1 MKINILPGC
10 ILAASM
16 VLTTSCS
23 DFLTEDPKGQMTPE
37 NVFKTTEDLDLS
49 LTSLY
54 GSLLGLQCNS
64 NTTIVQVMGDDVTS
78 TTGSN
83 KAAYLASDAFE
94 VPSDVKGSEDL
105 WRNLY
110 AIIKNCNYTID
121 CAKHIG
127 VAETEV
133 SETLG
138 QAYFWRAYA
147 YLMLVRTFGPV
158 PVSPENVLSLS
169 LEETSDATP
178 LTSVEDIY
186 KNIIISDLIKADGFN
201 LPAQYEGDR
210 KSVNGSNIYV
220 SRQAV
225 KSVLVAAYMSM
236 AGYPLHKNEFYARAA
251 DKAKEAID
259 IMNQT
264 GANSLLDDWKDVY
277 SYGNNY
283 SKECILG
290 LYYNPNTGSWGSDDS
305 QFTSCHVLQYYKDWQ
320 GWGDFLAERKF
331 WKDYPEGPRK
341 NAVFAESLLT
351 LEGNSVDW
359 WATKKG
365 EPYTTWEEDGKKK
378 SNAIISDFRPMYTG
392 FAVNQDNGAPVAAP
406 FDCTKPI
413 YAGMTLAKTHQLVR
427 VSEVLCWFAEASARS
442 HKYTTEA
449 RAALKKVRARAWA
462 DAAKVAAVDNMTDDQ
477 LAQAAYEEHRYE
489 VAGNVMALVTCRE
502 DMFRMMKDANNG
514 PLKDHFD
521 YRCGAQD
528 FVLVPAG
535 TLTRSQEYDEA
546 TETYRPVTYTL
557 AADIKLP
564 EEYAIENEWR
574 QWRGESSI
582 YTIYPPSEVLKNPY
596 LVRK

>member
-236 AGYPLHKNEFYARAA
+236 AGYPLHKTECYALAA

-264 GANSLLDDWKDVY
+264 GANSVLDDWKMFTAMATTTARNAF
-277 SYGNNY
+277 SG
-283 SKECILG
+283 STTIL
-290 LYYNPNTGSWGSDDS
+290 T
-305 QFTSCHVLQYYKDWQ
+305 QEA
-320 GWGDFLAERKF
+320 GDRTTHS
-331 WKDYPEGPRK
+331 
-341 NAVFAESLLT
+341 SLLAMCFSIT
-351 LEGNSVDW
+351 KTGRVGVTSSQSVSS
-359 WATKKG
+359 G
-365 EPYTTWEEDGKKK
+365 R
-378 SNAIISDFRPMYTG
+378 IIRK
-392 FAVNQDNGAPVAAP
+392 V
-406 FDCTKPI
+406 
-413 YAGMTLAKTHQLVR
+413 HVR
-427 VSEVLCWFAEASARS
+427 TPCSES
-442 HKYTTEA
+442 H
-449 RAALKKVRARAWA
+449 
-462 DAAKVAAVDNMTDDQ
+462 
-477 LAQAAYEEHRYE
+477 
-489 VAGNVMALVTCRE
+489 C
-502 DMFRMMKDANNG
+502 
-514 PLKDHFD
+514 
-521 YRCGAQD
+521 
-528 FVLVPAG
+528 
-535 TLTRSQEYDEA
+535 
-546 TETYRPVTYTL
+546 
-557 AADIKLP
+557 
-564 EEYAIENEWR
+564 
-574 QWRGESSI
+574 
-582 YTIYPPSEVLKNPY
+582 
-596 LVRK
+596 